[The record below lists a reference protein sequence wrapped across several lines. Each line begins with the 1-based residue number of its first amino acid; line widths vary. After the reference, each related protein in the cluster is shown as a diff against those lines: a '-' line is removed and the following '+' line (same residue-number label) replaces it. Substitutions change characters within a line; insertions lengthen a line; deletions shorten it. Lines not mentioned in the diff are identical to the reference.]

1 MTVNL
6 TTTTLASALCLIAIL
21 SLIASPRVR
30 TVSGFFH
37 GVDDQGAA
45 PGLWTLVLSQ
55 VTTWIFARSLLNAA
69 LLGYAFGIAGALGYT
84 AYYLSFL
91 TGGVIVDRIRF
102 RRGHSS
108 IQNFMREEYGAFG
121 VATFNFLIA
130 LRLVSEVFANLLV
143 VGIIFGATGSS
154 NYYIAIAF
162 VTLITLAYS
171 LIGGLRASL
180 RTDVVQMLLF
190 IAVLVAVMAILMF
203 RPDFSVS
210 AALASSPQVNSP
222 GWVLLAVALLQVISY
237 PMHDPV
243 MMDRGWLADRTTSW
257 MSFIHAFWLS
267 ALCILAFGMIGVYAG
282 LHKMSGEAM
291 MQTFERLFDWPTLML
306 INIAL
311 LVSAM
316 STLDSALASAAK
328 LAIVDMKL
336 GSENVRN
343 GRIAMVA
350 FTLAGI
356 LLLLT
361 GSKDLYA
368 AVAISGTAAMFL
380 TPVILFNLIGGW
392 RAPLWSYQI
401 AFALAITGAV
411 IYFLDSS
418 GYTKIVAA
426 LFGPLHNYTVLLVIN
441 AAIFLFSCLAFAIG
455 VARTNKP
462 GA

>member
-6 TTTTLASALCLIAIL
+6 TTATLASALCLIAIL
-21 SLIASPRVR
+21 SLIASPRIR
-30 TVSGFFH
+30 TVEGFFH
-37 GVDDQGAA
+37 GIDDQGRT

-91 TGGVIVDRIRF
+91 TGGLIVDRIRF
-102 RRGHSS
+102 RRGHAN
-108 IQNFMREEYGAFG
+108 IQGFMRQEYGAFG
-121 VATFNFLIA
+121 VATFNILIA

-143 VGIIFGATGSS
+143 VGIIFGATGSF
-154 NYYIAIAF
+154 NYYISIAF
-162 VTLITLAYS
+162 VTLITLVYS

-190 IAVLVAVMAILMF
+190 LAVLFAVMTIVIF
-203 RPDFSVS
+203 RPDFSAG
-210 AALASSPQVNSP
+210 AALASSPQLNSP
-222 GWVLLAVALLQVISY
+222 GWILLIVALLQVISY

-243 MMDRGWLADRTTSW
+243 MMDRGWLADRATSW
-257 MSFIHAFWLS
+257 MSFVHAFWLS
-267 ALCILAFGMIGVYAG
+267 ALCILAFGLIGVYAG
-282 LHKMSGEAM
+282 LHKSGGEAM
-291 MQTFERLFDWPTLML
+291 MQTFERLFNWPTLML

-311 LVSAM
+311 IVSAM

-336 GSENVRN
+336 GSETVRN
-343 GRIAMVA
+343 GRIAMIA

-392 RAPLWSYQI
+392 RVPLWSYQL
-401 AFALAITGAV
+401 AFVFAMTGAV
-411 IYFLDSS
+411 IYFFDSS
-418 GYTKIVAA
+418 GYTRIVAA

-441 AAIFLFSCLAFAIG
+441 AAIFILGCLAFAIG
-455 VARTNKP
+455 AAGMNKR